1 MEFTAP
7 RSFNEIIRKIIE
19 KKLCDG
25 VSRVKNFKHFNLA
38 QRKRL
43 VASRG
48 MIADE
53 SVEYFDGLNLESLR
67 RTFQHEIKRVV
78 KAEEEIPFQ
87 MRKTESARKLIVKLQ
102 KFRYLEEKLK
112 EKPNSSGT
120 IFSGL
125 SKYRDVEGDRNTV
138 KRLLEELKKDLETYK
153 SKCFIMDIRR
163 KLKDVIHDVCDGIE
177 YFSKIE
183 FLGRKQKKMDTLK
196 YLTII
201 FICYGVFLIEK

>member
-1 MEFTAP
+1 M
-7 RSFNEIIRKIIE
+7 
-19 KKLCDG
+19 KKRRCDG
-25 VSRVKNFKHFNLA
+25 VGRVKNFKHFNLA

-78 KAEEEIPFQ
+78 KEEEEIPFQ

-112 EKPNSSGT
+112 EKPNSSGIT
-120 IFSGL
+120 YSGL
-125 SKYRDVEGDRNTV
+125 DKYKDIEGDRKTV
-138 KRLLEELKKDLETYK
+138 KRLLEELKKDLETGK
-153 SKCFIMDIRR
+153 SRCFIPDIRR
-163 KLKDVIHDVCDGIE
+163 KLKD
-177 YFSKIE
+177 
-183 FLGRKQKKMDTLK
+183 
-196 YLTII
+196 
-201 FICYGVFLIEK
+201 